1 MAMRK
6 HPENCRDMAEL
17 RSLIDG
23 LDRELVALLAT
34 RAACIDRAIAL
45 KSQQGLPAR
54 IEDRVEQVVA
64 NARAAAGVQGLDEA
78 LVATLW
84 REIVEWSIARE
95 ERAMRG
101 AGGAGE

>member
-1 MAMRK
+1 MQAR
-6 HPENCRDMAEL
+6 PEDCRDMAEL

-64 NARAAAGVQGLDEA
+64 NVRAAARAEGLDEA
-78 LVATLW
+78 LAATLW
-84 REIVEWSIARE
+84 REIVEWSITRE
-95 ERAMRG
+95 ERALRG
-101 AGGAGE
+101 GGGTGE